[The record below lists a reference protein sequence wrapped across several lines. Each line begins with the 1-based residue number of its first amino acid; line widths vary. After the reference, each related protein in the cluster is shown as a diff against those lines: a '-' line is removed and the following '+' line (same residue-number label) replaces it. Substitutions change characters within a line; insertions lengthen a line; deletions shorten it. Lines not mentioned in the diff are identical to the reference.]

1 MSERVDWPMFWTLL
15 EASNIITAEDIK
27 KALGE
32 DAVKVMEPKKKK
44 PNLVFRDLIDELEK
58 ALSEEEGANKEAV
71 TMLDMDAICEDVAT
85 KVSDLFSTKNQ
96 QYAKTDDVLKAFRDG
111 AERRYGEVNKKTML
125 ACLCAYKD
133 KHDLAL
139 LQHGADLGDAEERFL
154 DIIIYSLLGIAIL
167 RTQA

>member
-1 MSERVDWPMFWTLL
+1 MSERVDWPMFWALL
-15 EASNIITAEDIK
+15 EASNIITGEDIK

-32 DAVKVMEPKKKK
+32 DAVKAMEPKKK
-44 PNLVFRDLIDELEK
+44 PDDGFRDLLNTLEATLK
-58 ALSEEEGANKEAV
+58 RNEAAIIPV
-71 TMLDMDAICEDVAT
+71 TTLDMDAICEDVAT

-139 LQHGADLGDAEERFL
+139 LQHGSDLQDAEERFL

-167 RTQA
+167 RTQ

>member
-1 MSERVDWPMFWTLL
+1 MNEPKEFPMLWALL
-15 EASNIITAEDIK
+15 EASSILTREEIE

-32 DAVKVMEPKKKK
+32 GTTQTVEPKKPK
-44 PNLVFRDLIDELEK
+44 PDYAFRDLIDELER
-58 ALSEEEGANKEAV
+58 ALSEEEVANAEAV
-71 TMLDMDAICEDVAT
+71 TMLDMNAICEDVAT
-85 KVSDLFSTKNQ
+85 KVSDLFSAKNA

-111 AERRYGEVNKKTML
+111 AGRRYGAVNKKTML

-167 RTQA
+167 RTQ

>member
-1 MSERVDWPMFWTLL
+1 MSERVDWPMFWALL
-15 EASNIITAEDIK
+15 EASNIITREDIK

-32 DAVKVMEPKKKK
+32 DAVKGMEPKKK

-58 ALSEEEGANKEAV
+58 ALSEEENANQEAV

-111 AERRYGEVNKKTML
+111 AGRRYGEVNKKTML

-139 LQHGADLGDAEERFL
+139 LQHGSDLQDAEERFL

>member
-1 MSERVDWPMFWTLL
+1 MSERVDWPMFWALL
-15 EASNIITAEDIK
+15 EASNSITGEDIK

-32 DAVKVMEPKKKK
+32 DAVKVMEPKKK

-58 ALSEEEGANKEAV
+58 ALSEEENVNAEAV

-139 LQHGADLGDAEERFL
+139 LQHGADLQDAEERFL

>member
-15 EASNIITAEDIK
+15 EASNIITAEDIRK
-27 KALGE
+27 TLGE
-32 DAVKVMEPKKKK
+32 DAVKAMEPKKK
-44 PNLVFRDLIDELEK
+44 PDDASRDLLNTLEATLK
-58 ALSEEEGANKEAV
+58 RNEAAIIPV

-139 LQHGADLGDAEERFL
+139 LQHGSGLQDAEERFL

>member
-1 MSERVDWPMFWTLL
+1 MNNQQEFPMLWSLL
-15 EASNIITAEDIK
+15 EASGILTREEIEK
-27 KALGE
+27 ELGE
-32 DAVKVMEPKKKK
+32 GTTKTVEPKKTQ
-44 PNLVFRDLIDELEK
+44 PDYAFRDLIDTLE
-58 ALSEEEGANKEAV
+58 ATLARNEAKIIPV
-71 TMLDMDAICEDVAT
+71 TMLDMDAICEDVAQQ
-85 KVSDLFSTKNQ
+85 VSDLFAAKNQ

-139 LQHGADLGDAEERFL
+139 LQHGADLADAEERFL

>member
-1 MSERVDWPMFWTLL
+1 MSERVDWPMFWALL
-15 EASNIITAEDIK
+15 EASNIITGEDIK

-32 DAVKVMEPKKKK
+32 DTGKVIVPKEKQDDG
-44 PNLVFRDLIDELEK
+44 FRDLLNTLEATLK
-58 ALSEEEGANKEAV
+58 RNEAAIIPV
-71 TMLDMDAICEDVAT
+71 AMLDMVAICEDVAT
-85 KVSDLFSTKNQ
+85 KVSDLFASKNEQ
-96 QYAKTDDVLKAFRDG
+96 CAKTDDVLKAFRDG

-139 LQHGADLGDAEERFL
+139 LQHGSDLQDAEERFL
-154 DIIIYSLLGIAIL
+154 DIIVYSLLGIAIL

>member
-1 MSERVDWPMFWTLL
+1 MNEPKELAMLCALL
-15 EASNIITAEDIK
+15 ETAGILSREEIT
-27 KALGE
+27 KALVDGATE
-32 DAVKVMEPKKKK
+32 AKAEEKK
-44 PNLVFRDLIDELEK
+44 PDSVFRDLIDELEA
-58 ALSEEEGANKEAV
+58 ALSEEETEVAQTV
-71 TMLDMDAICEDVAT
+71 TMLDMDAICEDVAQ
-85 KVSDLFSTKNQ
+85 KVSDLFAAKNE
-96 QYAKTDDVLKAFRDG
+96 QYAKTNDVLKAFRDG

-125 ACLCAYKD
+125 ACLCSYKD

>member
-15 EASNIITAEDIK
+15 GASNIITRDDIE

-32 DAVKVMEPKKKK
+32 GTTQTVEQKRKK
-44 PNLVFRDLIDELEK
+44 PSLVFRDLIDELEE
-58 ALSEEEGANKEAV
+58 ALSQPDVQPV

-85 KVSDLFSTKNQ
+85 KVSGLFSTKNQ

-111 AERRYGEVNKKTML
+111 AGRRYGEVNKKTML

-139 LQHGADLGDAEERFL
+139 LQHGAELQDAEERFL

>member
-1 MSERVDWPMFWTLL
+1 MNEPKELAMLWALL
-15 EASNIITAEDIK
+15 EDAGILTRAEIE

-32 DAVKVMEPKKKK
+32 GITKTVEPK
-44 PNLVFRDLIDELEK
+44 PDYAFRDLLDTLK
-58 ALSEEEGANKEAV
+58 ATRARNEAKIIPV
-71 TMLDMDAICEDVAT
+71 TMLDMDAICEDVAQ
-85 KVSDLFSTKNQ
+85 KVSDLFASKNE

-139 LQHGADLGDAEERFL
+139 LQHGADLDDAEERLL

-167 RTQA
+167 RTQ

>member
-1 MSERVDWPMFWTLL
+1 MSERVDWPMFWALL
-15 EASNIITAEDIK
+15 EASNIITWEDIK

-32 DAVKVMEPKKKK
+32 DTGKVIVPKEKQDDA
-44 PNLVFRDLIDELEK
+44 FRDLLNTLE
-58 ALSEEEGANKEAV
+58 ATLNRNEAAIIPV

-139 LQHGADLGDAEERFL
+139 LQHGADLQDAEERFL

>member
-1 MSERVDWPMFWTLL
+1 MNEPKELAMLWALL
-15 EASNIITAEDIK
+15 EAAGILSREEIT
-27 KALGE
+27 KAFG
-32 DAVKVMEPKKKK
+32 AGTAKTVEPK
-44 PNLVFRDLIDELEK
+44 PDYAFRDLLDTLE
-58 ALSEEEGANKEAV
+58 ATLARNEAKIIPV
-71 TMLDMDAICEDVAT
+71 TMLDMDAICEDVAQ
-85 KVSDLFSTKNQ
+85 KVSDLFAAKNE

-139 LQHGADLGDAEERFL
+139 LQHGADLDDAEERLL

-167 RTQA
+167 RTQ

>member
-32 DAVKVMEPKKKK
+32 DAVKEMKPKET
-44 PNLVFRDLIDELEK
+44 PDDAFRDLLNTLEATLK
-58 ALSEEEGANKEAV
+58 RNEAAISPV
-71 TMLDMDAICEDVAT
+71 TMLDMNAICEDVET

-139 LQHGADLGDAEERFL
+139 LQHGSYLADAEERFL

>member
-1 MSERVDWPMFWTLL
+1 MNNQQDFPMLWALL
-15 EASNIITAEDIK
+15 EASGILTREETE
-27 KALGE
+27 KALG
-32 DAVKVMEPKKKK
+32 AGTTKTIEPK
-44 PNLVFRDLIDELEK
+44 PDYAFRDLLDTLE
-58 ALSEEEGANKEAV
+58 ATLARNEAKIIPV
-71 TMLDMDAICEDVAT
+71 TMLDMDAICEDVAQ
-85 KVSDLFSTKNQ
+85 KVSDLFAAKNE
-96 QYAKTDDVLKAFRDG
+96 QYAKTNDVLKAFRDG

-139 LQHGADLGDAEERFL
+139 LQHGADLDDAEERFL

>member
-1 MSERVDWPMFWTLL
+1 MSERVDWPMFWALL
-15 EASNIITAEDIK
+15 EASNIITGEDIK

-32 DAVKVMEPKKKK
+32 DAVKRMEPKEK
-44 PNLVFRDLIDELEK
+44 PDDAFRDLLNTLE
-58 ALSEEEGANKEAV
+58 ATLNRNEAAIIPV

-139 LQHGADLGDAEERFL
+139 LQHGSDLQDAEERFL

-167 RTQA
+167 RTQ

>member
-1 MSERVDWPMFWTLL
+1 MSERVDWPMFWALL
-15 EASNIITAEDIK
+15 EASNIITGEDIK

-32 DAVKVMEPKKKK
+32 
-44 PNLVFRDLIDELEK
+44 
-58 ALSEEEGANKEAV
+58 EEGVNKEAV
-71 TMLDMDAICEDVAT
+71 TMLDMDAICEDVST
-85 KVSDLFSTKNQ
+85 KVSNLFSTKNQ

-111 AERRYGEVNKKTML
+111 AGRRYGKVNKKTML

-139 LQHGADLGDAEERFL
+139 LQHGSDLADAEERFL